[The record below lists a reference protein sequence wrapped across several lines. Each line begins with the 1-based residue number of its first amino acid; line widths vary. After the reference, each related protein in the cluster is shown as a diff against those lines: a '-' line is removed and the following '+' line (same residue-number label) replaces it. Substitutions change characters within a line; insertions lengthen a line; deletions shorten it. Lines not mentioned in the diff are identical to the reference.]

1 MKLKLFGSI
10 LVSALF
16 VLGATTLWAVQPAR
30 AAITPVHV
38 KIVDF
43 AFNPSTITVVIGVNN
58 TVIWTNDGT
67 ATHTATA
74 DGGAFDSG
82 PLTTGESYSFTFS
95 APGTYAYHCS
105 IHAFMTGTVHV
116 LSPANAATSSSFSS
130 SSALSSSSF
139 VSSSS
144 SSTGGQSI
152 PEFPVLLGL
161 AVLVAVI
168 VAASY
173 VFAERRS
180 QNGELARH

>member
-43 AFNPSTITVVIGVNN
+43 AFNPSAITVVIGVNN
-58 TVIWTNDGT
+58 TVIWTNNGT

-82 PLTTGESYSFTFS
+82 PLTTGQSYSFTFNT
-95 APGTYAYHCS
+95 PGTYAYHCS
-105 IHAFMTGTVHV
+105 IHSFMTGTVHV
-116 LSPANAATSSSFSS
+116 LSPISSTTSSSSNSSLAFSSSSPSSSSFSS
-130 SSALSSSSF
+130 T
-139 VSSSS
+139 V
-144 SSTGGQSI
+144 GQSI
-152 PEFPVLLGL
+152 PEFPLLLGL
-161 AVLVAVI
+161 AVLVTVI
-168 VAASY
+168 VVASY
-173 VFAERRS
+173 VFVKRKS
-180 QNGELARH
+180 PKGE